1 MTMKYAVI
9 KLSGK
14 QFKVSVGDTFSVDKL
29 DIEPGKK
36 MDIKDVLMVVDG
48 EKVDIGTPF
57 LSKTVVIE
65 ALEQKKDK
73 KIRVATYK
81 AKSRYRKVKGHRQL
95 KTVVKV
101 ISIGES
107 KKAPTK
113 KTTKKSTPKKEVK

>member
-1 MTMKYAVI
+1 MKYAVI

-14 QFKVSVGDTFSVDKL
+14 QYKVSVGDTFSVDRL

-36 MDIKDVLMVVDG
+36 MNISDVLMVVDG
-48 EKVDIGTPF
+48 EKVEIGTP
-57 LSKTVVIE
+57 LLNQVVVIE

-81 AKSRYRKVKGHRQL
+81 AKSRSRKVKGHRQH

-101 ISIGES
+101 ISIGKET
-107 KKAPTK
+107 KAPAK
-113 KTTKKSTPKKEVK
+113 KVAPKSTPKK

>member
-48 EKVDIGTPF
+48 EKVDIGTPS
-57 LSKTVVIE
+57 LSKVVVIE

-107 KKAPTK
+107 KKASTK
-113 KTTKKSTPKKEVK
+113 TTTKKSTSKKAAK

>member
-14 QFKVSVGDTFSVDKL
+14 QYKVSVGDTFSVDKL

-36 MDIKDVLMVVDG
+36 MDIKDVLMIVDG
-48 EKVDIGTPF
+48 EKVDIGTPL
-57 LSKTVVIE
+57 LSKVAVIE
-65 ALEQKKDK
+65 AVEQKKDK

-81 AKSRYRKVKGHRQL
+81 AKSRSRKVKGHRQH

-107 KKAPTK
+107 KKAPV
-113 KTTKKSTPKKEVK
+113 KTTVKKSTPKKTVK

>member
-14 QFKVSVGDTFSVDKL
+14 QFKVSIGDTFSVDKL

-48 EKVDIGTPF
+48 EKVDIGTPL
-57 LSKTVVIE
+57 LSKVVVIE

-81 AKSRYRKVKGHRQL
+81 AKSRHRKVKGHRQH

-107 KKAPTK
+107 KKTSTKTATK
-113 KTTKKSTPKKEVK
+113 KPTPKKAVK

>member
-1 MTMKYAVI
+1 MTMKYAII

-14 QFKVSVGDTFSVDKL
+14 QFKVSVGDIFSVDKL
-29 DIEPGKK
+29 NIETGKK

-48 EKVDIGTPF
+48 EKVNIGTPL
-57 LSKTVVIE
+57 LSKVVVIE

-81 AKSRYRKVKGHRQL
+81 AKSRHRKVKGHRQH

-107 KKAPTK
+107 KKAPVK
-113 KTTKKSTPKKEVK
+113 KTTKKPTPKKIVK